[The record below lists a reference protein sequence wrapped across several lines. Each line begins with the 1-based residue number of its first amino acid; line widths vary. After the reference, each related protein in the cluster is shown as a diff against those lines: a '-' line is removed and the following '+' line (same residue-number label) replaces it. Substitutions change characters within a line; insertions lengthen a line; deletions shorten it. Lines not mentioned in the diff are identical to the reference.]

1 MTSVAST
8 SDATFADE
16 VVARSHQQPVL
27 VDFWAAW
34 CGPCRVLS
42 PVLER
47 LAPEVADRVSIVK
60 LDTEANP
67 ATAARYAIRSIPA
80 VKLFK
85 AGVVAA
91 EFVGA
96 LPEGQILAFI
106 DEHCP
111 SPRDQQAAAARA
123 ALQADDV
130 TGAGRLAALVL
141 AEAPDH
147 QEALVVAARAALA
160 SGDRAAAR
168 VHAERV
174 SAYVAQADE
183 ARAVLELLALAEAGA
198 AGVDA
203 TAATAAAA
211 SSAATHFAHGAA
223 LAAAAAWRPAL
234 DAMLA
239 SVEADRRWN
248 DQAARK
254 AMLTVFHLVGP
265 RSTLADEYRRRLAIL
280 L

>member
-1 MTSVAST
+1 M
-8 SDATFADE
+8 
-16 VVARSHQQPVL
+16 
-27 VDFWAAW
+27 
-34 CGPCRVLS
+34 
-42 PVLER
+42 
-47 LAPEVADRVSIVK
+47 
-60 LDTEANP
+60 
-67 ATAARYAIRSIPA
+67 
-80 VKLFK
+80 
-85 AGVVAA
+85 
-91 EFVGA
+91 
-96 LPEGQILAFI
+96 
-106 DEHCP
+106 
-111 SPRDQQAAAARA
+111 
-123 ALQADDV
+123 
-130 TGAGRLAALVL
+130 
-141 AEAPDH
+141 
-147 QEALVVAARAALA
+147 VAARAALA

-198 AGVDA
+198 GGVDA

-211 SSAATHFAHGAA
+211 PSAATHFAHGAA
-223 LAAAAAWRPAL
+223 LAAAATWRPAL